1 MRSGLR
7 VWWNWQ
13 TRYFEVVVG
22 QPVQVQVLLRAPIFL
37 KQLRRDGT
45 RRMVHAEVDLA
56 FATEFLLHAM
66 QGLLLPSTLD
76 HLRLGPSEVLE
87 NAMRLSPRSR
97 KTNCRRCK

>member
-66 QGLLLPSTLD
+66 QGLLLTEAGRKDYEKLFSRVAMAIGLKRYRQTLD
-76 HLRLGPSEVLE
+76 
-87 NAMRLSPRSR
+87 
-97 KTNCRRCK
+97 